1 MGFEPTKALSH
12 RLLKPVQLTRLWDP
26 RFYVLKLILNLML
39 KSINQL
45 LIEVLKD
52 ELTQEQ
58 LKFLPSGYQKIGDI
72 VIVNINPE
80 IAEFENEIGKII
92 LKKIPNTR
100 TVCSRTGSVF
110 GEERLPQIEV
120 ITGDENTETI
130 HRENGC
136 LYKLDVSKIMFSKG
150 NLKERHRLQQLI
162 KPNEI
167 IVDLFSGIGYFSISI
182 AKFAKPSKIYAIDI
196 NPDAIL
202 YLNENIHLNKVE
214 GNIEAIL
221 GDCREVVRKL
231 GKIADRV
238 IMGYLPNTSKYLDS
252 AFVVLKE
259 KGIIHYHDV
268 FKEEDLWDKP
278 TEILK
283 KSAEKNGYIL
293 EEIIDKRIVKS
304 YAPKVFHIVIDGKF
318 LKRK

>member
-1 MGFEPTKALSH
+1 
-12 RLLKPVQLTRLWDP
+12 
-26 RFYVLKLILNLML
+26 ML
-39 KSINQL
+39 KSIKQL
-45 LIEVLKD
+45 LVEALKD

-80 IAEFENEIGKII
+80 IAEFKNEIGKII

-100 TVCSRTGSVF
+100 TVCNKIGNITD
-110 GEERLPQIEV
+110 EERLPQIEIV
-120 ITGDENTETI
+120 AGDDNTETI
-130 HRENGC
+130 HKEHGC
-136 LYKLDVSKIMFSKG
+136 LYKLDVSKVMFSKG
-150 NLKERHRLQQLI
+150 NLKERHRLQELI
-162 KPNEI
+162 KPNETV
-167 IVDLFSGIGYFSISI
+167 VDMFCGVGYFSIPI
-182 AKFAKPSKIYAIDI
+182 ANFAKPSKIYAIDI

-214 GNIEAIL
+214 GKIDVIL
-221 GDCREVVRKL
+221 GDCREVVKKL

-252 AFVVLKE
+252 AFAVLKE

-278 TEILK
+278 IEILK
-283 KSAEKNGYIL
+283 KSAEENGYVLEKIL
-293 EEIIDKRIVKS
+293 DKIIVKS
-304 YAPKVFHIVIDGKF
+304 YAPRVFHVVIDGKF